1 MRTVDTIDIAA
12 DPSAV
17 YRVAQ
22 EIERWP
28 IILPHYRWVKLLGA
42 EAEGVRVEMAAKR
55 GWIPVRWEA
64 IQRCEETQRRIHY
77 RHTGGATRG
86 MQVVW
91 EIDPAERGTRVTLIH
106 DLTLETPVVRWWI
119 GKLIVGHFFVH
130 HIATRTLRVMKRLLE
145 EKACAEPSLPALD
158 R

>member
-1 MRTVDTIDIAA
+1 MRTVDTIEIAA
-12 DPSAV
+12 DPDAV
-17 YRVAQ
+17 YRAAQ
-22 EIERWP
+22 QIERWP
-28 IILPHYRWVKLLGA
+28 AILPHYRWVKLLGT

-64 IQRCEETQRRIHY
+64 IQRCEEMQRRIHY

-86 MQVVW
+86 MRVVW
-91 EIDPAERGTRVTLIH
+91 EINPAESGTRVTLIH

-119 GKLIVGHFFVH
+119 GKMIVGHFFVH
-130 HIATRTLRVMKRLLE
+130 YIATRTLRVMKRLLE
-145 EKACAEPSLPALD
+145 EQACAEPSLPVLD